1 MTTKILSIFTQET
14 DDEKL
19 EIFFLLMKTYNNR
32 QKLDRPI
39 IDDITDFLKFKWDN
53 DKNNFLESEED
64 HIILHKLS

>member
-53 DKNNFLESEED
+53 DKNNFLENEED